1 MIDEKCGN
9 VKPEEI
15 LTCAKKHADECG
27 EYFENSAECPNVMN
41 NFIEWIEGSFSDIDE
56 GSRGIPTSRRRLS
69 NGDTIPLNDKRR
81 LFEYIE
87 YKLSK

>member
-27 EYFENSAECPNVMN
+27 EYFENSDGKHIATMN
-41 NFIEWIEGSFSDIDE
+41 
-56 GSRGIPTSRRRLS
+56 
-69 NGDTIPLNDKRR
+69 
-81 LFEYIE
+81 
-87 YKLSK
+87 